1 MNIHVFGAVNSL
13 FCVNYE
19 LQRSALD
26 QQGIFSEDTA
36 NAGRRKFYMNDF
48 LASKQSSGK
57 TSGVA
62 KYLMGILATG
72 GFRVT
77 KWMSNRREV
86 LTAIL
91 LCKNGVRNY

>member
-1 MNIHVFGAVNSL
+1 MNIHVFGAVDSL

-26 QQGIFSEDTA
+26 QDTEDTA
-36 NAGRRKFYMNDF
+36 NAGRRKFYMDDF